1 MSKLIVPLVFTL
13 APWFSL
19 LGQKAPV
26 AAQNGQYASVDSLYR
41 WRIKQERLDGIYI
54 PKDLNDCFA
63 VLDKAMD
70 AETKKT
76 FLAIPDEEVDALT
89 HNTIGRWMDVRW
101 HMSEGSRLTAKLNEM
116 GLPHYEYMISVI
128 LVSYHRIKNGRDPG
142 VKEQV
147 QQYQA
152 HWEEKQAEKR
162 REAMQKAAAKEK
174 GK

>member
-1 MSKLIVPLVFTL
+1 MYKPIFALFFAVAPL
-13 APWFSL
+13 FSIAA
-19 LGQKAPV
+19 QKAP
-26 AAQNGQYASVDSLYR
+26 AAAKNGEYATVDSLYR

-70 AETKKT
+70 GETKKT
-76 FLAIPDEEVDALT
+76 FLAIPDDQVDAQT

-147 QQYQA
+147 EQYQA